1 MTSAETRAGA
11 SDHSASERPAAD
23 RFGRFPWWVVVLAV
37 FAASRVI
44 TSGMMAYLASIQTQI
59 RWAPASPDLLRF
71 STRWWDGGW
80 YRQIAEGG
88 YPTVIE
94 PEANGHIGQ
103 NEWAFMPVYPGVVRG
118 LMTVTGLGWDVA
130 SLLVSVVA
138 GFGAVLVVYLLFR
151 ERLDKGTTLFAVVLF
166 SLSPLA
172 AMFQVAYAESL
183 HVLLLATALLL
194 VLRRRYLVLLPV
206 IVVMGFTRPS
216 GLAFA
221 LFLGLHIFFRLWRRK
236 DDPFLLR
243 EFLSAGAATFVSL
256 CVGFAWLVIAGLA
269 TGDMATYTDTELSW
283 RAPYIGYQHLIP
295 FTPWFQSL
303 NYRIGEPWGWMFVVA
318 IIIGFVVT
326 MFLPQV
332 RRLGTDIRLWSL
344 SYVLYLFAVFFPQS
358 STFRLLLPLFPLA
371 GALAVPRSRIYR
383 VAVVVA
389 SVAGQFAWLYLFW
402 RLSDSSPLP
411 P

>member
-1 MTSAETRAGA
+1 MTTTSGAVPATR
-11 SDHSASERPAAD
+11 SEVGGD

-37 FAASRVI
+37 FAGARVI
-44 TSGMMAYLASIQTQI
+44 TTAMMAYLASIQTAI

-71 STRWWDGGW
+71 SGRWWDGGW

-88 YPTVIE
+88 YPTVVE

-118 LMTVTGLGWDVA
+118 LMTVTGLDWSAA
-130 SLLVSVVA
+130 SVLVSVVA
-138 GFGAVLVVYLLFR
+138 GFGAALVVYLLFR

-166 SLSPLA
+166 SISPLA

-194 VLRRRYLVLLPV
+194 VLRRRYLVLIPI

-221 LFLGLHIFFRLWRRK
+221 LFLGLHILLRLRRRK
-236 DDPFLLR
+236 TDPFTLPQ
-243 EFLSAGAATFVSL
+243 FLSAGAATFVSL

-269 TGDMATYTDTELSW
+269 TGDMAHYTDTELSW
-283 RAPYIGYQHLIP
+283 RAPYIGYQHLVP

-303 NYRIGEPWGWMFVVA
+303 NYRIGEPWGWMFVTV
-318 IIIGFVVT
+318 IIVGFIIT

-332 RRLGTDIRLWSL
+332 RRLGDDIRLWSL

-371 GALAVPRSRIYR
+371 GALAIPRSRVYR

-389 SVAGQFAWLYLFW
+389 SIVGQFLWLYVLW
-402 RLSDSSPLP
+402 RVGDESPLP

>member
-1 MTSAETRAGA
+1 MADGLTATA
-11 SDHSASERPAAD
+11 SGPQIADGPD
-23 RFGRFPWWVVVLAV
+23 RFGRLPWWVAVLGI
-37 FAASRVI
+37 FAIARVM
-44 TSGMMAYLASIQTQI
+44 TTGMLLFLASIQTQI

-71 STRWWDGGW
+71 SARWWDGGW

-103 NEWAFMPVYPGVVRG
+103 NEWAFMPVYPGVVRE
-118 LMTVTGLGWDVA
+118 LMTVTGLDWSAA
-130 SLLVSVVA
+130 SVLVSVVA
-138 GFGAVLVVYLLFR
+138 GSGAALVVYLLFR
-151 ERLDKGTTLFAVVLF
+151 EMLDKGTTLFAVVLF
-166 SLSPLA
+166 SISPLA

-183 HVLLLATALLL
+183 HLLLLATALLL
-194 VLRRRYLVLLPV
+194 VLRRRYLVLIPI

-221 LFLGLHIFFRLWRRK
+221 LFLGLHILLRLYTRRS
-236 DDPFLLR
+236 DPFPLK
-243 EFLSAGAATFVSL
+243 ESLSAGVTTFVSL
-256 CVGFAWLVIAGLA
+256 CVGVAWLVIAGLA

-303 NYRIGEPWGWMFVVA
+303 NYRVGEPWGWMFVTVV
-318 IIIGFVVT
+318 IIGFIAT

-344 SYVLYLFAVFFPQS
+344 SYALYLFAVFFPQS
-358 STFRLLLPLFPLA
+358 STFRLLLPVFPLA
-371 GALAVPRSRIYR
+371 GALAIPRSRVYR
-383 VAVVVA
+383 VLVVLG
-389 SVAGQFAWLYLFW
+389 SLIGQFVWLYLFW
-402 RLSDSSPLP
+402 RLGDPSPLP

>member
-1 MTSAETRAGA
+1 MTGSSTTTGVAE
-11 SDHSASERPAAD
+11 PAAVSTD
-23 RFGRFPWWVVVLAV
+23 RFGRFPWWVVVLGV
-37 FAASRVI
+37 FAVSRVI
-44 TSGMMAYLASIQTQI
+44 TTAMLAFLASIQTQI

-71 STRWWDGGW
+71 SARWWDGGW

-88 YPTVIE
+88 YPTIIE
-94 PEANGHIGQ
+94 LESNGHIGQ
-103 NEWAFMPVYPGVVRG
+103 NQWAFMPVYPGIVRG
-118 LMTVTGLGWDVA
+118 IMTVTGLSWDVA
-130 SLLVSVVA
+130 SVLVSLVA
-138 GFGAVLVVYLLFR
+138 GFGAALVVYLLFR

-166 SLSPLA
+166 SISPLA

-183 HVLLLATALLL
+183 HVLLLATAILL
-194 VLRRRYLVLLPV
+194 VLRRRYLLLIPV

-221 LFLGLHIFFRLWRRK
+221 LFLGLHILVRLWQRRT
-236 DDPFLLR
+236 DPFPLR
-243 EFLSAGAATFVSL
+243 EFLAAGVATFVSL
-256 CVGFAWLVIAGLA
+256 CVGFAWLVIAGIA
-269 TGDMATYTDTELSW
+269 TGNMAHYTDTELSW
-283 RAPYIGYQHLIP
+283 RAPYIGYQHLVP

-303 NYRIGEPWGWMFVVA
+303 NYRIGEPWGWMFVLV
-318 IIIGFVVT
+318 IIVGFVVT
-326 MFLPQV
+326 MFLPPV

-371 GALAVPRSRIYR
+371 GALAIPRSRVYR

-389 SVAGQFAWLYLFW
+389 SVVGQFLWLYVLW
-402 RLSDSSPLP
+402 RLGDESPLP

>member
-1 MTSAETRAGA
+1 MSAPGAVAATPIRDAGG
-11 SDHSASERPAAD
+11 D
-23 RFGRFPWWVVVLAV
+23 RFGRLPWWVVVLGLFAV
-37 FAASRVI
+37 ARVI
-44 TSGMMAYLASIQTQI
+44 TTGMLLYLASIQQAI
-59 RWAPASPDLLRF
+59 RWAPASPDLLTF
-71 STRWWDGGW
+71 SGRWWDGGW
-80 YRQIAEGG
+80 YRVISETG
-88 YPTVIE
+88 YPTVVE

-118 LMTVTGLGWDVA
+118 LMTVTGLDWAAA
-130 SLLVSVVA
+130 SVLVSLVA
-138 GFGAVLVVYLLFR
+138 GFGAALVVYLLFR
-151 ERLDKGTTLFAVVLF
+151 ERLDKGTSLFAVVLF
-166 SLSPLA
+166 SISPLA

-194 VLRRRYLVLLPV
+194 VLRRRYLVLIPI

-221 LFLGLHIFFRLWRRK
+221 LFLGLHILLRLYRRK
-236 DDPFLLR
+236 ADPFPLK
-243 EFLSAGAATFVSL
+243 EFLSAGVATFVSL

-269 TGDMATYTDTELSW
+269 TGDMAHYTDTELSW
-283 RAPYIGYQHLIP
+283 RAPYIGYQHLVP

-303 NYRIGEPWGWMFVVA
+303 NYRIGMPWGWMFVTV

-332 RRLGTDIRLWSL
+332 RRLGDDIRLWSL

-371 GALAVPRSRIYR
+371 GALAIPRSRVYR
-383 VAVVVA
+383 VAVVIA
-389 SVAGQFAWLYLFW
+389 SLVGQFLWLFVLW
-402 RLSDSSPLP
+402 RVYDDSPLP